1 MFEHDLRLE
10 NNKIFN
16 TLAGISFLREEEKSC
31 EFERKL
37 AQIEN
42 DACKVEPVYNTF
54 NMCYVYLIFSCE
66 CNLACTYCFEHCA
79 DIISTRN
86 LDTEILIKQ
95 YIAVMEELANLY
107 EKLCV
112 VLYGGE
118 PLLYGNYKAIQ
129 KILEFCKKKK
139 MDVRIVTN
147 GTFREEY
154 MELLSEN
161 EFVKDIT
168 ITVDGN
174 KEIHDCRRVKK
185 NGKGTYEE
193 IFDNI
198 KKILQRT
205 NIRLRIR
212 VNVDSEN
219 MWAQERLLEELIE
232 LDNTN
237 LSVCYYRTT
246 NNTDSYENKK
256 ILSLSKFAQLMDRIY
271 EDYHDKIQIEC
282 GVNAYNQIKELLECE
297 FLVYPRVSYCER
309 GYIYLLN
316 YDGNIYTCGEAV
328 GNEQFKLCTI
338 NGFVQD
344 SERYKQKAP
353 HSVMEREEL
362 ADCLKCEVNTICGG
376 GCELARKKKKRF
388 CEKKEI
394 IKTINEMYNRR
405 IDWNINKRQGRSE
418 K

>member
-16 TLAGISFLREEEKSC
+16 TLAGIGFLREGEESC
-31 EFERKL
+31 GFERKL

-42 DACKVEPVYNTF
+42 DVHKVEPVYNTF
-54 NMCYVYLIFSCE
+54 NMCYVYLILSCE
-66 CNLACTYCFEHCA
+66 CNLACTYCFERCT
-79 DIISTRN
+79 DVISMKN

-95 YIAVMEELANLY
+95 YIASMEQLANLY
-107 EKLCV
+107 EKVCV

-118 PLLYGNYKAIQ
+118 PLLYQNYKSIQ
-129 KILEFCKKKK
+129 KILEFAQKKK
-139 MDVRIVTN
+139 MDIRIVTN
-147 GTFREEY
+147 GTFQEEY
-154 MELLSEN
+154 IELLSEN
-161 EFVKDIT
+161 EFIKDIT

-174 KEIHDCRRVKK
+174 KEIHDCRRVKE
-185 NGKGTYEE
+185 NGEGTYEE
-193 IFDNI
+193 IFENI

-205 NIRLRIR
+205 SLRLRIR

-219 MWAQERLLEELIE
+219 IRAQERLLEELIK
-232 LDNTN
+232 LDSTS

-246 NNTDSYENKK
+246 NNTDSYENEKV
-256 ILSLSKFAQLMDRIY
+256 LSLSKFAQLMDRIY
-271 EDYHDKIQIEC
+271 EEYHNKIQIEC

-316 YDGNIYTCGEAV
+316 YDGNIYTCEEAV

-338 NGFVQD
+338 NEFVQD
-344 SERYKQKAP
+344 GEKYKQKAP
-353 HSVMEREEL
+353 HSVMERKEL
-362 ADCLKCEVNTICGG
+362 TACLKCEVNTICGG
-376 GCELARKKKKRF
+376 GCELARKKQKKV

-405 IDWNINKRQGRSE
+405 LAYDINKRQGRNE